1 MNRSKGRNKS
11 KNLSVK
17 LKKTVRLLV
26 SIFINTAIIYE
37 QQENYSRILESL
49 KIALWFTT
57 KYLSPEE
64 ELYKAVVGIYD
75 AAIKKVSFSTNN
87 KKIINAP
94 IV

>member
-11 KNLSVK
+11 KNLAVK

-26 SIFINTAIIYE
+26 AIFINTAIIYE
-37 QQENYSRILESL
+37 QQENYPRILESL

-57 KYLSPEE
+57 KYLNPEE

-75 AAIKKVSFSTNN
+75 AAIKKVLFQYINN
-87 KKIINAP
+87 QSYLLI
-94 IV
+94 